1 MLADEAER
9 LIASDVV
16 WDDLFKALA
25 VQQLERDNVTGVAV
39 PESHFVTS
47 PDLLSAPPRFM
58 SLILQRVRGA
68 ATGSADRRPRHQ
80 LGSVTAQPGGQ
91 VLTSGTLTTVTATT
105 TLAFDVIVTTAAT
118 RRRCR
123 FPSR

>member
-1 MLADEAER
+1 MLADQAER

-39 PESHFVTS
+39 PESHFVAST
-47 PDLLSAPPRFM
+47 DLLTAPPHFM
-58 SLILQRVRGA
+58 SLILQRMRGA
-68 ATGSADRRPRHQ
+68 ATGTPTGLH
-80 LGSVTAQPGGQ
+80 GTNIVSVTAQPGGQ
-91 VLTSGTLTTVTATT
+91 VLSTSGTLTTVTATT
-105 TLAFDVIVTTAAT
+105 TLAFEVDRARTAAT

-123 FPSR
+123 SR